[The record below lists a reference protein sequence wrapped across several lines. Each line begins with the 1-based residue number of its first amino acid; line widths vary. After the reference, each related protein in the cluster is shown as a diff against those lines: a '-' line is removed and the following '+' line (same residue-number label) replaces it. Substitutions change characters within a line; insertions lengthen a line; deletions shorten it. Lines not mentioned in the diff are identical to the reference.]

1 MRQIV
6 HVGNLR
12 MGDGNVSVQ
21 SMTTVKTSDVEKC
34 VAQILALEGAGCDVA
49 RVAVSDE
56 ADALALRAV
65 RARVHVPV
73 VADVHFSAKLAV
85 LAVENGASKLRI
97 NPGNIGGER
106 EIALVADCVKAHGV
120 PVRVGANTGSIE
132 KHFLERF
139 GRSAEALVGSALYNA
154 EILEKLRPYHE
165 IVQDILDYP
174 LPTYSLKNNAD
185 LADRV
190 KALHDR
196 GIASVGNMQCTIWET
211 SWYLRGME
219 NLMMDMLTDEDMAAA
234 ILDRVAAMSTQRAL
248 LYANAGCDILFL
260 GDDIGMQHS
269 IMMSRELYTTWI
281 QPRLKKLIA
290 AVKAVRPDI
299 IVFYHSCGFI
309 EPLIDDLIDAGIDVL
324 NPIQSECMDF
334 GEIYAKYHDRLVFHG
349 TIGTQKLVNRKTGAE
364 SGNNT
369 ITAAQ

>member
-1 MRQIV
+1 MTQRE
-6 HVGNLR
+6 NL
-12 MGDGNVSVQ
+12 
-21 SMTTVKTSDVEKC
+21 
-34 VAQILALEGAGCDVA
+34 LAL
-49 RVAVSDE
+49 
-56 ADALALRAV
+56 LR
-65 RARVHVPV
+65 RQPYEFVPV
-73 VADVHFSAKLAV
+73 EFMLCPSL
-85 LAVENGASKLRI
+85 VEEYRRQENQPELPYEDYFQLPWR
-97 NPGNIGGER
+97 
-106 EIALVADCVKAHGV
+106 
-120 PVRVGANTGSIE
+120 RVGDLVPDDTDLSRFE
-132 KHFLERF
+132 K
-139 GRSAEALVGSALYNA
+139 
-154 EILEKLRPYHE
+154 YHE
-165 IVQDILDYP
+165 GRLNDRVTIDEWGVGHESTPTSMHMTKMLFPLEDAEDVQEILDYP
-174 LPTYSLKNNAD
+174 LPSYSLKNNAD

-219 NLMMDMLTDEDMAAA
+219 NLMMDMLTDEEMAAA

-248 LYANAGCDILFL
+248 LYVNAGCDILFL

-299 IVFYHSCGFI
+299 IVFYHSCGFV

-334 GEIYAKYHDRLVFHG
+334 AEIYAKYHDRLVFHG
-349 TIGTQKLVNRKTGAE
+349 TIGTQTVMPFGTPEEVRAE
-364 SGNNT
+364 VWKNLDIAKEGGLFVAPTHLLEPEVPWQNILAYVQACREYPLSRRG
-369 ITAAQ
+369 

>member
-1 MRQIV
+1 MTQRE
-6 HVGNLR
+6 NL
-12 MGDGNVSVQ
+12 
-21 SMTTVKTSDVEKC
+21 
-34 VAQILALEGAGCDVA
+34 LAL
-49 RVAVSDE
+49 
-56 ADALALRAV
+56 LR
-65 RARVHVPV
+65 RQPHEFVPV
-73 VADVHFSAKLAV
+73 EFMLCPSL
-85 LAVENGASKLRI
+85 VEEYRRQENQPELPYEDYFQLPWR
-97 NPGNIGGER
+97 
-106 EIALVADCVKAHGV
+106 
-120 PVRVGANTGSIE
+120 RVGDLVPDDTDLSRFE
-132 KHFLERF
+132 K
-139 GRSAEALVGSALYNA
+139 
-154 EILEKLRPYHE
+154 YHE
-165 IVQDILDYP
+165 GRLNDRVTIDEWGVGHESTPTSMHMTKMLFPLEDAEDVQEILDYP
-174 LPTYSLKNNAD
+174 LPGYSLKNNAD

-219 NLMMDMLTDEDMAAA
+219 NLMMDMLTDEEMAAA

-248 LYANAGCDILFL
+248 LYVNAGCDILFL

-309 EPLIDDLIDAGIDVL
+309 EPMIDDLIDAGIDVL

-334 GEIYAKYHDRLVFHG
+334 AEIYAKYHDRLVFHG
-349 TIGTQKLVNRKTGAE
+349 TIGTQTVMPFGTPEEVRAE
-364 SGNNT
+364 VWKNLDIAKEGGLFVAPTHLLEPEVPWQNILAYVQACREYPLSRRG
-369 ITAAQ
+369 

>member
-1 MRQIV
+1 MTQRE
-6 HVGNLR
+6 NL
-12 MGDGNVSVQ
+12 
-21 SMTTVKTSDVEKC
+21 
-34 VAQILALEGAGCDVA
+34 LAL
-49 RVAVSDE
+49 
-56 ADALALRAV
+56 LR
-65 RARVHVPV
+65 RQPHEFVPV
-73 VADVHFSAKLAV
+73 EFMLCPSL
-85 LAVENGASKLRI
+85 VEEYRRQENQPELPYEDYFQLPWR
-97 NPGNIGGER
+97 
-106 EIALVADCVKAHGV
+106 
-120 PVRVGANTGSIE
+120 RVGDLVPDDTDLSRFE
-132 KHFLERF
+132 K
-139 GRSAEALVGSALYNA
+139 
-154 EILEKLRPYHE
+154 YHE
-165 IVQDILDYP
+165 GRLNDRVTIDEWGVGHESTPTSMHMTKMLFPLEDAEDVQEILDYP
-174 LPTYSLKNNAD
+174 LPSYSLKNNAD

-219 NLMMDMLTDEDMAAA
+219 NLMMDMLTDEEMAAA

-248 LYANAGCDILFL
+248 LYVNAGCDILFL

-290 AVKAVRPDI
+290 AVKAVRPDS

-334 GEIYAKYHDRLVFHG
+334 AEIYAKYHDRLVFHG
-349 TIGTQKLVNRKTGAE
+349 TIGTQTVMPFGTPEEVRAE
-364 SGNNT
+364 VWKNLDIAKDGGLFVAPTHLLEPEVPWQNILAYVQACREYPLSRRG
-369 ITAAQ
+369 

>member
-1 MRQIV
+1 MTQRE
-6 HVGNLR
+6 NL
-12 MGDGNVSVQ
+12 
-21 SMTTVKTSDVEKC
+21 
-34 VAQILALEGAGCDVA
+34 LAL
-49 RVAVSDE
+49 
-56 ADALALRAV
+56 LR
-65 RARVHVPV
+65 RQPYEFVPV
-73 VADVHFSAKLAV
+73 EFMLCPSL
-85 LAVENGASKLRI
+85 VEEYRRQENQPELPYEDDFQLPWR
-97 NPGNIGGER
+97 
-106 EIALVADCVKAHGV
+106 
-120 PVRVGANTGSIE
+120 RVGDLVPDDTDLSRFE
-132 KHFLERF
+132 K
-139 GRSAEALVGSALYNA
+139 
-154 EILEKLRPYHE
+154 YHE
-165 IVQDILDYP
+165 GRLNDRVTIDEWGVGHESTPTSMHMTKMLFPLEDAEDVQEILDYP
-174 LPTYSLKNNAD
+174 LPGYSLKNNAD

-219 NLMMDMLTDEDMAAA
+219 NLMMDMLTDEEMAAA

-334 GEIYAKYHDRLVFHG
+334 AEIYAKYHDRLVFHG
-349 TIGTQKLVNRKTGAE
+349 TIGTQTVMPFGTPEEVRAE
-364 SGNNT
+364 VWKNLDIAKEGGLFVAPTHLLEPEVPWQNILAYVQACREYPLSRRG
-369 ITAAQ
+369 